1 MQESEEMLSAT
12 SNLAT
17 IFVVDDD
24 DGVRQSLSRLL
35 RSAGWE
41 VEALASAGDLLARAP
56 LNGPGCIILDVQMP
70 DMNGLE
76 LQERMSR
83 AGISLPVVFLTG
95 QGDISMSVRAMK
107 HGAVDFLVKPVDEEA
122 LFQALDQALARHHAE
137 TATQRGRDGILSRHA
152 LLSPRERE
160 VLEHVLLGR
169 LNKQIAADMGIA
181 EKTVKV
187 HRGRAMEKMG
197 AATLADLVHMC
208 DSAGIGSAK
217 TFN

>member
-1 MQESEEMLSAT
+1 MQELEEMLSAT

-24 DGVRQSLSRLL
+24 DSVRQSLSRLL

-56 LNGPGCIILDVQMP
+56 LNGPGCIILDVHMP

-76 LQERMSR
+76 LQERMSK

-107 HGAVDFLVKPVDEEA
+107 HGAVDFLVKPVEEEA

-137 TATQRGRDGILSRHA
+137 TTTRRGRDGILSRHA

-160 VLEHVLLGR
+160 VLDHVLLGR

-208 DSAGIGSAK
+208 DSAGIGSTK